1 MSWSVAAFG
10 KPEAVAKKLKEEF
23 EKITYLEGAEATAK
37 EKIGEVVQVILADLK
52 GVSVKVSASGSAS
65 HYKSGEQDIGQHSVS
80 LSIESLF
87 GFVE

>member
-37 EKIGEVVQVILADLK
+37 
-52 GVSVKVSASGSAS
+52 
-65 HYKSGEQDIGQHSVS
+65 
-80 LSIESLF
+80 
-87 GFVE
+87 